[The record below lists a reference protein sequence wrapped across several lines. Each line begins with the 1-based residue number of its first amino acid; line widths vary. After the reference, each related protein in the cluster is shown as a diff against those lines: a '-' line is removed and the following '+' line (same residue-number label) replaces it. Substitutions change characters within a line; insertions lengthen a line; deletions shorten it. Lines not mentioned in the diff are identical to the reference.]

1 MNYREV
7 GNTGIRVSEMGFG
20 GGGNAGLM
28 VRGTHEQQREAV
40 VRALDLGVNYFD
52 QAPDY
57 GGGVSES
64 NLGRLLKELGVRP
77 YITTK
82 VEVRADHLD
91 DIAGH
96 VTRSLDA
103 SLTRL
108 GVDYVDFLQIHNGP
122 VASRPDLSGGGYTH
136 LWVEDYLKPGGAL
149 EGLRRARQSGKARF
163 VGFITRGNDAPAAQ
177 RLIDMGE
184 FSLINVSVNLL
195 NPSAWMKPY
204 GMRVDADYGG
214 ILGYAASRGVGAAIY
229 SPLAAGYLS
238 DSAAAGG
245 APHPLAYG
253 PRGPE
258 IGARALSQARALRFL
273 SRDLCPA
280 TQEDE
285 HNLAEAAIRFVLSLG
300 GVATV
305 TGGFSD
311 TKQVEEITA
320 CSGKGPLSAQN
331 MARLETVWRAN
342 FGAPADGNPLA

>member
-7 GNTGIRVSEMGFG
+7 GNTGVWVSEIGFG

-40 VRALDLGVNYFD
+40 VRALELGVNYFD

-77 YITTK
+77 YVTTK

-122 VASRPDLSGGGYTH
+122 VASRPDLSGSGYTH

-149 EGLRRARQSGKARF
+149 EGLRRAGK
-163 VGFITRGNDAPAAQ
+163 VGRRASLASSRAATMRRPRNGSSIQ
-177 RLIDMGE
+177 G
-184 FSLINVSVNLL
+184 S
-195 NPSAWMKPY
+195 SA
-204 GMRVDADYGG
+204 
-214 ILGYAASRGVGAAIY
+214 
-229 SPLAAGYLS
+229 
-238 DSAAAGG
+238 
-245 APHPLAYG
+245 
-253 PRGPE
+253 
-258 IGARALSQARALRFL
+258 
-273 SRDLCPA
+273 
-280 TQEDE
+280 
-285 HNLAEAAIRFVLSLG
+285 
-300 GVATV
+300 
-305 TGGFSD
+305 
-311 TKQVEEITA
+311 
-320 CSGKGPLSAQN
+320 
-331 MARLETVWRAN
+331 
-342 FGAPADGNPLA
+342 